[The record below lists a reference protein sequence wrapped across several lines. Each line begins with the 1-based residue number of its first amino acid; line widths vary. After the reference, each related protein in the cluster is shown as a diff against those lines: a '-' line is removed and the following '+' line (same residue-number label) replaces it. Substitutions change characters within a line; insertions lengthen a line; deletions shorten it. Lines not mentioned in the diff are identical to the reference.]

1 LTLANALAKF
11 FNVALQVVQITRRHL
26 YFKSILKLFFK
37 LCSYLPLIVLH
48 AVGAVLGVVVWACSG
63 VYRRRLA
70 ENAALA
76 GYGWR
81 TALIAAV
88 QGGKMVAE
96 LPRLWLGRPVQVAWS
111 DKPAVEAV
119 FERSKTEGKGII
131 ILAPHIGCWEVV
143 GQSIADENYKRTNGE
158 SRMTVMYKPAKQAW
172 LDDIIRASRE
182 TPSMQT
188 VPAELG
194 GVRQMLR
201 VLKGGGIIGL
211 LPDQVPPEGMGTWSN
226 VFGKPAYTM
235 TMAAKLAQTTK
246 AISVLCWCERLGFG
260 RGYRMFTKELDLDLS
275 ADLDDVVQQINHGVE
290 VAIRAL
296 PSQYLWG
303 YARYKKPRAEPRME
317 PREGTV

>member
-1 LTLANALAKF
+1 MTLANALAKF
-11 FNVALQVVQITRRHL
+11 FNVALQVVQITRRQVNFNL
-26 YFKSILKLFFK
+26 ILKTIFQLF
-37 LCSYLPLIVLH
+37 SYLPLALLH
-48 AVGAVLGVVVWACSG
+48 ALGAVIGVVAYVCSG

-81 TALIAAV
+81 TALAAAV
-88 QGGKMVAE
+88 QSGKMVAE
-96 LPRLWLGRPVQVAWS
+96 LPRLWLGSPVHVAWR
-111 DKPAVEAV
+111 DKPAVEVV

-143 GQSIADENYKRTNGE
+143 GQSIADENFKRSNGTE
-158 SRMTVMYKPAKQAW
+158 RMTVMYRPARQAW
-172 LDDIIRASRE
+172 LDEIIRASRE

-188 VPAELG
+188 VPADLS
-194 GVRQMLR
+194 GVRQTLR

-246 AISVLCWCERLGFG
+246 AISVLCWCERLSFG
-260 RGYRMFTKELDLDLS
+260 RGYLMFTQVLNLDLS
-275 ADLDDVVQQINHGVE
+275 ADLDGVVQQINDGVE

-296 PSQYLWG
+296 PDQYLWG
-303 YARYKKPRAEPRME
+303 YARYKQPKQEPQKE
-317 PREGTV
+317 PKSATE

>member
-1 LTLANALAKF
+1 LANALAKF
-11 FNVALQVVQITRRHL
+11 FNVALQVVQITRRRVN
-26 YFKSILKLFFK
+26 FNPILKIIFQL
-37 LCSYLPLIVLH
+37 LSYMPLAVLH
-48 AVGAVLGVVVWACSG
+48 AAGAVLGLVVWLGSG
-63 VYRRRLA
+63 VYRRRLR

-81 TALIAAV
+81 TALAAAV
-88 QGGKMVAE
+88 QSGKMVAE
-96 LPRLWLGRPVQVAWS
+96 LPRLWLGSPVHVAWS
-111 DKPAVEAV
+111 DMPGVQSV
-119 FERSKTEGKGII
+119 FERSKSEGKGII

-143 GQSIADENYKRTNGE
+143 GQSIADENFKRSNGE
-158 SRMTVMYKPAKQAW
+158 QRMTVMYRPARQAW
-172 LDDIIRASRE
+172 LDEIIRASRE

-188 VPAELG
+188 VPADLS
-194 GVRQMLR
+194 GVRQTLR

-246 AISVLCWCERLGFG
+246 AIAVLCWCERLSFG
-260 RGYRMFTKELDLDLS
+260 RGYRMFTQVLNLDLS
-275 ADLDDVVQQINHGVE
+275 ADLDGVVQQINDGVE

-303 YARYKKPRAEPRME
+303 YARYKNPKAAQAQPKQ
-317 PREGTV
+317 T